1 VARFCSDAGGQLIAY
16 LSKHL
21 SQPNKFLSIYEKEC
35 LALIMAVEKWS
46 PYLQRQ
52 EFIIK
57 TDHISLAYFNEQ
69 TLQSELQRKA
79 VTRLMGL
86 QFKIVYRQGKE
97 NAAADALSCIPH
109 LLNIQSYSEV
119 KPLWIHEVVNSY
131 ATDSDAQELIAQL
144 ALASPYEQGFLLHQG
159 IIR

>member
-1 VARFCSDAGGQLIAY
+1 VESISPEAR
-16 LSKHL
+16 
-21 SQPNKFLSIYEKEC
+21 
-35 LALIMAVEKWS
+35 
-46 PYLQRQ
+46 
-52 EFIIK
+52 
-57 TDHISLAYFNEQ
+57 AYFNEQ

-131 ATDSDAQELIAQL
+131 ATDSNAQELISQL
-144 ALASPYEQGFLLHQG
+144 ALASPYEQGFQLHQG